1 MDFHLS
7 TQAKRDL
14 DRLPPKDRNAIIVKL
29 QAFAQTGAGDLKKLK
44 GRSEYRLRHG
54 DWRVL
59 FEIENGIIVLR
70 VLHRRNAYD

>member
-1 MDFHLS
+1 M
-7 TQAKRDL
+7 
-14 DRLPPKDRNAIIVKL
+14 
-29 QAFAQTGAGDLKKLK
+29 KKLK